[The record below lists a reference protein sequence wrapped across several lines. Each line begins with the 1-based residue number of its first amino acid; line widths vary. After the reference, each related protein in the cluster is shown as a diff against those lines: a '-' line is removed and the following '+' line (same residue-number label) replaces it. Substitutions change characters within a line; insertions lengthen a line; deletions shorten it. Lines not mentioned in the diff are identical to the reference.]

1 LTLANSAIA
10 QGTQYVMRVW
20 SDNFTDGFFVSFIVT
35 AFVPDIEGI

>member
-10 QGTQYVMRVW
+10 QGTQYVW
-20 SDNFTDGFFVSFIVT
+20 SDNFTDGFFVSFIMT